1 MSIVLLRF
9 ISVIQN
15 NNLDTDKIMGNK
27 FNSKRTFYK
36 KKKKTSEAPTRE
48 QVTGA
53 MEDYL
58 KSGGSIEHIN
68 GPQIG
73 DFKQRAFANF
83 DGDFANILEEEE
95 RWDDL

>member
-1 MSIVLLRF
+1 MA
-9 ISVIQN
+9 
-15 NNLDTDKIMGNK
+15 NK

-58 KSGGSIEHIN
+58 KSGGSIEHIS

>member
-1 MSIVLLRF
+1 MA
-9 ISVIQN
+9 
-15 NNLDTDKIMGNK
+15 NK

-36 KKKKTSEAPTRE
+36 KKKKTSAPTRE

-53 MEDYL
+53 MEVYL
-58 KSGGSIEHIN
+58 KSGGSIERISS
-68 GPQIG
+68 PQIG

-83 DGDFANILEEEE
+83 DGDYANILEEEE

>member
-1 MSIVLLRF
+1 MA
-9 ISVIQN
+9 
-15 NNLDTDKIMGNK
+15 NK

-36 KKKKTSEAPTRE
+36 KKKKNSVAPTRE

>member
-1 MSIVLLRF
+1 MA
-9 ISVIQN
+9 
-15 NNLDTDKIMGNK
+15 NK
-27 FNSKRTFYK
+27 FNSKRTFHK
-36 KKKKTSEAPTRE
+36 KKKKNFVAPTRE

>member
-1 MSIVLLRF
+1 
-9 ISVIQN
+9 
-15 NNLDTDKIMGNK
+15 MGNK

-36 KKKKTSEAPTRE
+36 KKKKNSVAPTRE

-58 KSGGSIEHIN
+58 KSGGSIEHIS